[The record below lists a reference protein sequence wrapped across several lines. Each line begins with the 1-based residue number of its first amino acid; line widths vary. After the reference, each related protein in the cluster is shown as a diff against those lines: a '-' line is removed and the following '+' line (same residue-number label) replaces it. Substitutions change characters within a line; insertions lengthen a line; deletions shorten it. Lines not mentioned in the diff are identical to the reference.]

1 MSRIVVVGG
10 SLGGLRATEAL
21 LAQGW
26 EGGIVVLSAEAHP
39 PYTRP
44 ALSKK
49 LLAGAPD
56 LAAVELR
63 RRPET
68 DVADWRFGV
77 SAVHADLDAA
87 RLTLSDGS
95 VIPYDGIVA
104 ATGVRPRRLPEHL
117 TGNGF
122 TVRTLDDCT
131 ALRPLLS
138 AGTRLAIV
146 GAGFIGCEIA
156 ATAAELGCGVDVVAL
171 DRAPMVLPLGEV
183 VGTAVQRRHEARG
196 VRFHLG
202 LSIQAVDSSPSGHIL
217 SLDDGSRVECD
228 VFVEAIGSQPC
239 VEWLEGNGLDLVDGV
254 ECDNSMRMG
263 GRSGAVAVG
272 DVARFPNPLFD
283 DVPRRVEHWQM
294 ATQTAARAAAT
305 LLADLSGPPAES
317 KPFRPL
323 PWFWSDQFEMK
334 LQSFGSPVLGERVEV
349 LEGELAGEAAIG
361 YYRGEQLVGVVLLGM
376 PKAAPRL
383 RREILD
389 SLTLERA

>member
-1 MSRIVVVGG
+1 MSRIVIVGG
-10 SLGGLRATEAL
+10 SLGGLRAAEAL
-21 LAQGW
+21 LAKGW
-26 EGGIVVLSAEAHP
+26 EGGIVVISAERHP

-44 ALSKK
+44 PLSKG
-49 LLAGAPD
+49 LLAAAPD
-56 LAAVELR
+56 IAAVELR

-68 DVADWRFGV
+68 DAVDWRFGV
-77 SAVHADLDAA
+77 SAVHADLEAR
-87 RLTLSDGS
+87 RLTLSDRS
-95 VIPYDGIVA
+95 VIAYDGIVA
-104 ATGVRPRRLPEHL
+104 ATGVRPRRLPERV
-117 TGNGF
+117 TRNGF

-131 ALRPLLS
+131 ALRPSLS
-138 AGTRLAIV
+138 QGTRLAIV

-156 ATAAELGCGVDVVAL
+156 ATASALGCGVDVIAL
-171 DRAPMVLPLGEV
+171 DRAPMVMPLGEV
-183 VGTAVQRRHEARG
+183 VGAAVQRRHEARG
-196 VRFHLG
+196 VKFHLG
-202 LSIQAVDSSPSGHIL
+202 RSVRTVDSSASGHIL

-239 VEWLEGNGLDLVDGV
+239 VEWLEGNGLDLTDGV

-294 ATQTAARAAAT
+294 ATETAARAAAT
-305 LLADLSGPPAES
+305 LLADLSGTPAET

-323 PWFWSDQFEMK
+323 PWFWSDQFETK
-334 LQSFGSPVLGERVEV
+334 LQSFGSPALGERAEV
-349 LEGELAGEAAIG
+349 LEGDLAGEAAIG
-361 YYRGEQLVGVVLLGM
+361 YHRGKQLVGVVLLGM

-389 SLTLERA
+389 SLSLEPA